1 MVADNRGVVITT
13 LGWILIGIG
22 AWLVVATLV
31 GMLIGRAIRL
41 RDRQVAD
48 DVGPGADPDVD
59 RGMDPGVDPGVGAE
73 VGADRGA
80 QAPRRP
86 EIPKQNSGGR
96 RADPD
101 HRPGH

>member
-48 DVGPGADPDVD
+48 DVGTEA
-59 RGMDPGVDPGVGAE
+59 DPGVHPGVGVE